1 LKITHG
7 SHNPEHPSNIHNQI
21 TKENIMSAK
30 RKTIIARLARTL
42 AATVVG
48 LLAAWAAGPDAL
60 ELVGNVQAQSFV
72 TMVVVP
78 TLITLDKM
86 LRYGSDADE

>member
-1 LKITHG
+1 
-7 SHNPEHPSNIHNQI
+7 
-21 TKENIMSAK
+21 MSAK